1 MMFMVSSEFG
11 ISVSLAVAER
21 LQKFKQNSQDLFLT
35 STQAVTALQC
45 DPERLLLLSL
55 RFGITNTKGRA

>member
-21 LQKFKQNSQDLFLT
+21 LQKFTKNSQDLFLT

-55 RFGITNTKGRA
+55 RFGVTNTKGRA

>member
-21 LQKFKQNSQDLFLT
+21 LQKFTQNSQDLFLT

-55 RFGITNTKGRA
+55 RFGVTNTKGRA

>member
-55 RFGITNTKGRA
+55 RFGVTNTKGRA